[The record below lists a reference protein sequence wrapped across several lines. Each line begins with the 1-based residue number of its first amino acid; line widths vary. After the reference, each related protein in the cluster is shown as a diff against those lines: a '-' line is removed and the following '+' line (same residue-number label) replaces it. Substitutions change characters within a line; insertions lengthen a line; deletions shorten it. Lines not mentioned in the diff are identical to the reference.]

1 MLVTPTTLESGYEF
15 LKTLKPFQSWKL
27 PDSDSVEFHV
37 IKAKGVMGEFLAPN
51 SIRVSAHSC
60 RSIET
65 TLMTLAHEMIH
76 LYQHIK
82 GTETRGEHNA
92 EFHRIADR
100 VCKIHLWDRGVF

>member
-1 MLVTPTTLESGYEF
+1 MIVTPDSLKGAYDF
-15 LKTLKPFQSWKL
+15 LRVCKPFDKWKL
-27 PDSDSVEFHV
+27 PESDDVKFHV
-37 IKAKGVMGEFLAPN
+37 IRARGVMGEFLAPN

-65 TLMTLAHEMIH
+65 TLMTMAHEMIH
-76 LYQHIK
+76 LYQYIR

-92 EFHRIADR
+92 EFHRLADR